1 MPSCAFQATI
11 FRRPDGGI
19 QARTCGTCGRRVSAP
34 CATFPWWPARILAI
48 WRPFSSMLTL
58 TATIRRM
65 TSGQHMF
72 FGAESALGFG
82 VRDAPPLASVLR
94 SSSWGAHIGCLL
106 LPLFRKGSHHSSDS
120 TGFWEVECE
129 LLLLEVWA
137 QGVNHTSASRA
148 IDLSDARSFLAIE
161 WFRSRLLRSEPVSRE

>member
-34 CATFPWWPARILAI
+34 CATFPWWPTRILAI

-58 TATIRRM
+58 TATMRR
-65 TSGQHMF
+65 
-72 FGAESALGFG
+72 
-82 VRDAPPLASVLR
+82 LR
-94 SSSWGAHIGCLL
+94 SICSLGRSRPSASASAMLLLSPPCLGLRLWGAHIGCLL

-161 WFRSRLLRSEPVSRE
+161 WFRSRLLRSEPVSE